1 MKQPS
6 SVLPEWADFFP
17 SNKQYSEHK
26 ITAYQLTKLEF
37 FFFNKDFDYL
47 DI

>member
-26 ITAYQLTKLEF
+26 VTAI
-37 FFFNKDFDYL
+37 N
-47 DI
+47 